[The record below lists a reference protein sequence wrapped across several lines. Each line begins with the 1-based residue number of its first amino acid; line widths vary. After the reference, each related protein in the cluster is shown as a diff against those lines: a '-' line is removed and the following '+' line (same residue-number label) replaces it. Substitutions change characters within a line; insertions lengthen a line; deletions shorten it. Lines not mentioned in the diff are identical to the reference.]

1 MGDIYDVVI
10 IGSGPAGLSAAVY
23 AKRAELNVV
32 VIEKSSISGGQ
43 IVNTSEVDNYL
54 GIYGVAGFD
63 LAARF
68 REHADK
74 FGVEFV
80 TDEVVNVEDGKVKM
94 VVGKK
99 QNYRAKAVII
109 ATGATYRKLNISGEK
124 ELLGKGVSYCATCD
138 GAFFKGKEVAVVGG
152 GDVALEDAI
161 VLSRLCK
168 KVYVIHRRN
177 EFRAARQLQRK
188 LHSLNNIEI
197 VWDTVV
203 DKILGEDKVEA
214 VILSNKKTNTEKKL
228 NLDGIFIAVGMEPN
242 SEAFLDI
249 VKMNE
254 SGYIVAGEDTNTSA
268 RGIFAAGDIR
278 TKTVRQIIT
287 AVSDGANAI
296 SSVEKYLY

>member
-80 TDEVVNVEDGKVKM
+80 TDEVVNVEDGKVKT

>member
-80 TDEVVNVEDGKVKM
+80 TDEVVNVEDGKVKT

-109 ATGATYRKLNISGEK
+109 ATGAAYRKLNISGEK

>member
-80 TDEVVNVEDGKVKM
+80 TDEVVNVEDGKVKT

-109 ATGATYRKLNISGEK
+109 ATGAAYRKLNISGEK
-124 ELLGKGVSYCATCD
+124 ELSGKGVSYCATCD